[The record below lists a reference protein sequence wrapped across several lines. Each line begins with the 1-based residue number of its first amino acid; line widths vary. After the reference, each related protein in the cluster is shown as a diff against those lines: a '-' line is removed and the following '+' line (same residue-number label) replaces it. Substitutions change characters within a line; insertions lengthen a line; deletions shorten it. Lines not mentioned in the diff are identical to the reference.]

1 MATIADFSIAAEDF
15 ALSHTIESAPDVSF
29 DVVRLVAHD
38 DDRVFPLLWVY
49 ADAFDAVEDAMV
61 EDTTVDDV
69 ELLTDL
75 DGERL
80 YRMEWTDRVDLV
92 IYVLVDHDGTI
103 LNAATQDGRWHLRVL
118 FPTREALSA
127 TYEFC
132 RESAFNVE
140 VGAIYEMDDSQSSR
154 YGLTDDQYE
163 TLRLALEA
171 GYYDVP
177 RSTTMDELAS
187 EIGISHQSLS
197 ERLRRAHR
205 NVLEY
210 VIAPGFEN

>member
-1 MATIADFSIAAEDF
+1 MATIADLSIAAEEF
-15 ALSHTIESAPDVSF
+15 ALSHTIESAPDATF
-29 DVVRLVAHD
+29 DAVRLVAHD
-38 DDRVFPLLWVY
+38 DERVFPLVWVY
-49 ADAFDAVEDAMV
+49 AETFDGVESALA
-61 EDTTVDDV
+61 EDPTVDGV

-80 YRMEWTDRVDLV
+80 YRMEWIDLVDLV
-92 IYVLVDHDGTI
+92 IYVLVDHEGTI
-103 LNAATQDGRWHLRVL
+103 LNASTADGRWQLRVL
-118 FPTREALSA
+118 FPSREALSA

-132 RESAFNVE
+132 QESEFTVE
-140 VGAIYEMDDSQSSR
+140 IEAIYDMDDSQSSR
-154 YGLTDDQYE
+154 YGLTDEQYE

-177 RSTTMDELAS
+177 RSVTMDDLAS

-210 VIAPGFEN
+210 VVAPGFE